1 MAFSKLKAKTFTP
14 FLLKGFEHVREYGI
28 VHPNGN
34 FVGALMRNKKT
45 GIYVLYNSGTMKSVP
60 QDWAEKNCDSVIHM
74 AKL

>member
-14 FLLKGFEHVREYGI
+14 FLPKGFEHVREYGI